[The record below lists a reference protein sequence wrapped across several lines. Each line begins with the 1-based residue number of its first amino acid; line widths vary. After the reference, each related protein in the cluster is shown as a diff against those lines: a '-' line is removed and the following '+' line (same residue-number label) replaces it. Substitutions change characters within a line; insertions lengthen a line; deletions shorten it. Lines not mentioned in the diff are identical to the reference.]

1 MISQLPQ
8 ALREIER
15 REQVWRRKPLLR
27 EVYREFYELI
37 GAWRSPV
44 PGREVE
50 LGSGRADYRNHR
62 PGTLCCD
69 LIPFP
74 WLDFAADACRLPLA
88 DESAA
93 NLTMIDLLHH
103 LAYVRRF
110 FDEVSRV
117 LVPGGRIIMIEPYVS
132 ALSWP
137 VYRFLHREPLD
148 CGVRPLEAGFDEPL
162 CDARQVMDSNQAVPT
177 LTFWR
182 DHREFERRYP
192 ELSIICRKPLSLLL
206 YPLSGGFEGSCLVP
220 AWAVRPIR
228 RLERGLMPL
237 ARFLAFRCL
246 VVVGKTSQGPA

>member
-1 MISQLPQ
+1 VISQLPQ

-117 LVPGGRIIMIEPYVS
+117 LVP
-132 ALSWP
+132 
-137 VYRFLHREPLD
+137 
-148 CGVRPLEAGFDEPL
+148 
-162 CDARQVMDSNQAVPT
+162 
-177 LTFWR
+177 
-182 DHREFERRYP
+182 
-192 ELSIICRKPLSLLL
+192 LSLIHISE
-206 YPLSGGFEGSCLVP
+206 PT
-220 AWAVRPIR
+220 RPY
-228 RLERGLMPL
+228 
-237 ARFLAFRCL
+237 
-246 VVVGKTSQGPA
+246 